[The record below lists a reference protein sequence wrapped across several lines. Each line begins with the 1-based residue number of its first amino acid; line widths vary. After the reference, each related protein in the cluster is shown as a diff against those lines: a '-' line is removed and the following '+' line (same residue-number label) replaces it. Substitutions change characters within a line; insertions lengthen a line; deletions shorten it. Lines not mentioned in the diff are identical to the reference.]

1 MYDHI
6 AECINNQNK
15 IRLVGT
21 GRITNNIFLRS
32 RKTMWFQTNL
42 WKLIAND
49 KEKQMKLKYFL
60 KAITKI

>member
-1 MYDHI
+1 
-6 AECINNQNK
+6 
-15 IRLVGT
+15 
-21 GRITNNIFLRS
+21 
-32 RKTMWFQTNL
+32 MWFQTNL

>member
-1 MYDHI
+1 MNI
-6 AECINNQNK
+6 LLNVLTIRTK